1 MLCYISIFKLVLILA
16 GDIDLFQQS
25 GWNSFDNVI
34 DLFRSKYMRPNKLM
48 DQTKHIM
55 VDLLLLE

>member
-34 DLFRSKYMRPNKLM
+34 DLLISSKATNRSSSKQVYA
-48 DQTKHIM
+48 T
-55 VDLLLLE
+55 